1 MLIELKKVIPA
12 PIPEEMIE
20 PSEIWDSELRLETG
34 SLVLVS
40 AHSGKGKSTLL
51 HLLYGLRN
59 DYKGEA
65 LAEGQSIRGKSRR
78 EWETW
83 RRKRVALL
91 FQDLRLFPALS
102 ARENLEL
109 IPVANSRAPSH
120 EEMAVRLG
128 MTSFLERPLASLSQ
142 GQRQRI
148 ALMRVLGKPFELLL
162 LDEPFSHLDEENTRL
177 ACALVEE
184 VTRANKASLILTSLG
199 DTPPLPFG
207 RSLIL

>member
-1 MLIELKKVIPA
+1 MLIEFKKVIPA

-78 EWETW
+78 DWETW

-184 VTRANKASLILTSLG
+184 VSRANKAGLILTSLG

>member
-1 MLIELKKVIPA
+1 LIELKKVIPA

-78 EWETW
+78 DWETW

>member
-78 EWETW
+78 DWETW

-120 EEMAVRLG
+120 EEMAERLG

-184 VTRANKASLILTSLG
+184 VSRANKAGLILTSLG
-199 DTPPLPFG
+199 DTPPLPFE
-207 RSLIL
+207 RSLVL

>member
-78 EWETW
+78 DWETW

>member
-1 MLIELKKVIPA
+1 MIELKKVIPA

-78 EWETW
+78 DWETW

>member
-1 MLIELKKVIPA
+1 MLIEFKKVIPA

-59 DYKGEA
+59 DYEGEA
-65 LAEGQSIRGKSRR
+65 LADGESIRGKSRQD
-78 EWETW
+78 WETW
-83 RRKRVALL
+83 RRRRVALL

-109 IPVANSRAPSH
+109 IPVANPRAPSH
-120 EEMAVRLG
+120 EEMAERLG

-142 GQRQRI
+142 GQRQRV
-148 ALMRVLGKPFELLL
+148 ALMRVLRKPFELLL

-184 VTRANKASLILTSLG
+184 VTQANKAGLILTSLG
-199 DTPPLPFG
+199 ETPALPFE
-207 RSLIL
+207 RSLVL